1 MNMSFWRSWIILWAI
16 MPVFSAFFMMA
27 GYRFMNDTVPIQTHH
42 TWALVFV
49 YFASATIFMISPLIV
64 LGRYVPGYGY
74 REHSIVVMGT
84 IAGWILATVISVT
97 SNAWGGQD
105 SLEKSFRGAVI
116 LLKYDPPIRVMDFLT
131 LPWHLLAV
139 QKVIASAVNFSVPVF
154 AICAFAKQ
162 TKRFPTVMLFVVLG
176 SVAIGVVDVMF
187 DLIRSR
193 SNGVAELNGRPWTER
208 LATIGSWSVSSVIG
222 ASISVIGIGSLMRW
236 PGQNVGKEQITQRH
250 MVASG
255 LRLAAVTTT
264 VLLIPSLSINYTL
277 GPKGSASGFAEI
289 RKSLS
294 PPPKV
299 DVSIGEDVLKFSH
312 VLKAK
317 TYRYPNPNSAD
328 IQLSPDGRS
337 IVVLEQVGQKESQL
351 SAYDLTS
358 GDRLASL
365 TAVMKLYARASYA
378 WTRDGQ
384 HLLVRSRGEV
394 IENDRSVRHDTKLT
408 LFSLPDYQQVA
419 QWQSAGIVCEHFDIG
434 KTSMAE
440 DAKGDVAI
448 LCPNPRAG
456 DDTYP
461 MAVVL
466 SLPNLEVASVRNFL
480 DNEPVTPANLLV
492 EVSGSVFAPL
502 IQQRGQATVVMANM
516 INPEMSVSLDDPYS
530 PERGGGLT
538 LQGFLKDKDAENIV
552 EMRLCGKVDTIS
564 NPPKVVSNAALGP
577 AICRT
582 LRYDLRDGSYV
593 GLSDGVETRVPRDN
607 TLPQEFSIE
616 YRDWQITGEVDPLS
630 QTGDLTVTGAE
641 YDLVLQEIES
651 SSQIPVVVSEELGL
665 LMAHRVDT
673 RQIAVYQIA
682 Q

>member
-1 MNMSFWRSWIILWAI
+1 MNMPFWRSWIILWAI

-27 GYRFMNDTVPIQTHH
+27 GYRFMNDTVAIQTHH

-49 YFASATIFMISPLIV
+49 YFASATLFMISPLVV

-97 SNAWGGQD
+97 SNAWGGQN

-116 LLKYDPPIRVMDFLT
+116 LLKYDPPIRVLDFLT
-131 LPWHLLAV
+131 LPWHLLVV

-162 TKRFPTVMLFVVLG
+162 KKRFPTVMLFVVLG
-176 SVAIGVVDVMF
+176 SVAIGVIDVMF

-193 SNGVAELNGRPWTER
+193 SNGVAELNGRPWIER

-222 ASISVIGIGSLMRW
+222 ASISVIGIGSLMRR

-255 LRLAAVTTT
+255 LRLAAVVTTC
-264 VLLIPSLSINYTL
+264 LLITSLSINYIL
-277 GPKGSASGFAEI
+277 GPKGLESGFAEI

-312 VLKAK
+312 LLKAK

-328 IQLSPDGRS
+328 IQLSPDGHS
-337 IVVLEQVGQKESQL
+337 VVVLEQVGQKESQL

-394 IENDRSVRHDTKLT
+394 IENDRSVRYDTKLT
-408 LFSLPDYQQVA
+408 LFSLPDYQPVA
-419 QWQSAGIVCEHFDIG
+419 EWQSTGMVCEHFDIG
-434 KTSMAE
+434 KPSMAE
-440 DAKGDVAI
+440 DNNGNIAI
-448 LCPNPRAG
+448 LCPYPRDG
-456 DDTYP
+456 DATYP

-466 SLPNLEVASVRNFL
+466 SLPNLEVASVRSFL
-480 DNEPVTPANLLV
+480 DNEPFVPAEQLV
-492 EVSGSVFAPL
+492 EVGGSVFAPL
-502 IQQRGQATVVMANM
+502 IQRRGQAPVVMANI

-530 PERGGGLT
+530 PERGSGLT
-538 LQGFLKDKDAENIV
+538 LQGFANDEDAENSV
-552 EMRLCGKVDTIS
+552 EMRLCGQVDTIS
-564 NPPKVVSNAALGP
+564 NPPKDVSDTARGP

-582 LRYDLRDGSYV
+582 LRYDLRDGSYI
-593 GLSDGVETRVPRDN
+593 GLSDSPETRILRDN
-607 TLPQEFSIE
+607 TMPQEFSME
-616 YRDWQITGEVDPLS
+616 FRDWRITGEVDPLS
-630 QTGDLTVTGAE
+630 QTGDLTVTGIE
-641 YDLVLQEIES
+641 SDLVLQEIES
-651 SSQIPVVVSEELGL
+651 SSQIPVVVSDELGFL
-665 LMAHRVDT
+665 LTHRVNT
-673 RQIAVYQIA
+673 RQIALYQIV